1 MPHSDYPVSRF
12 LQRIIQESGL
22 RRSEFIRAIGFAN
35 TAKGLRR
42 LDEWLVNGSGDE
54 HFLQRI
60 VDRYHPD
67 PVELQSALQ
76 KTEAIHQRE
85 YQEALHAMEGRE
97 RRRFR
102 PFIWVVSED
111 GAHSWVMAMAQRQIK
126 LLRFPEEFER
136 LSSIE
141 QLRRNTFAI
150 RLLFPGIGA
159 MNRPVQL
166 AQKRTTMTNLDPAE
180 QPATVAA
187 PPRTVRSKKPS
198 PKKGATQK
206 KGAARA
212 KKTAKSADRKKDAKA
227 TTPRNGSKGAK
238 ILALIGR
245 PGDATLAAITRATG
259 WQAHPGARIPL
270 RRSKPA
276 RAENTWKAAIDS
288 MGRIFSGIT
297 LAAWTGDGFP
307 NLATTGFTV
316 PSALDVR
323 TIFLRTGRASATSR
337 ASGQRRFRRVL
348 AILRGATS
356 PAVNQTVEKAR
367 SGQPGSRRDR
377 NSASSLSR

>member
-1 MPHSDYPVSRF
+1 MPGTRISGDVGGNEAVNRISPMDAPRSTSMPHSDYPVSRF

-166 AQKRTTMTNLDPAE
+166 AQKRTTMTNLDPTE

-259 WQAHPGARIPL
+259 WQAHPVRGFLSVARSQRGLKIPG
-270 RRSKPA
+270 RPPSIPWAESSAESRSQP
-276 RAENTWKAAIDS
+276 
-288 MGRIFSGIT
+288 
-297 LAAWTGDGFP
+297 
-307 NLATTGFTV
+307 
-316 PSALDVR
+316 
-323 TIFLRTGRASATSR
+323 GRATASR
-337 ASGQRRFRRVL
+337 ISRPPALRFR
-348 AILRGATS
+348 A
-356 PAVNQTVEKAR
+356 P
-367 SGQPGSRRDR
+367 
-377 NSASSLSR
+377 